1 VTSRLVID
9 ASVALKWMT
18 PEEDSERAMLVLD
31 LERELHAPAFIFM
44 ELANA
49 LWIQVRAGKADAAGA
64 SAALDDVRTGPL
76 RIWQGEEPLP
86 DTIALAAILDHA
98 VYDCA
103 YLALALLLDAAYVTA
118 DHRFWRKTEGNPE
131 LAGRVLLLRDLA
143 DRF

>member
-118 DHRFWRKTEGNPE
+118 DHRFWRKTESNAE

>member
-1 VTSRLVID
+1 MTSRLVID

-31 LERELHAPAFIFM
+31 LERELHAPAFIFL

-118 DHRFWRKTEGNPE
+118 DHRFWRKTESNAE

>member
-18 PEEDSERAMLVLD
+18 PDEDSERAMLVLD
-31 LERELHAPAFIFM
+31 VGRELHAPAFIFM

-49 LWIQVRAGKADAAGA
+49 LWTQARAGKTDATGA

-76 RIWQGEEPLP
+76 RIWQGEEPLS
-86 DTIALAAILDHA
+86 DTIALATTLDHA

-103 YLALALLLDAAYVTA
+103 YLALALQVDAAYVTA
-118 DHRFWRKTEGNPE
+118 DHRFWCKTQSNPQ
-131 LAGRVLLLRDLA
+131 LAERVLLLRDMA
-143 DRF
+143 DRI

>member
-18 PEEDSERAMLVLD
+18 PEDDSERAILVLD
-31 LERELHAPAFIFM
+31 LGRELHAPAFIFM

-86 DTIALAAILDHA
+86 DTIALATTLDHA

-103 YLALALLLDAAYVTA
+103 YLALALHLDGGYVTA
-118 DHRFWRKTEGNPE
+118 DRRFWRKARAKAQF
-131 LAGRVLLLRDLA
+131 AGRVLRLEDVA
-143 DRF
+143 TGS

>member
-1 VTSRLVID
+1 MTSRLVID

-118 DHRFWRKTEGNPE
+118 DHRFWRKTESNAE

>member
-18 PEEDSERAMLVLD
+18 PEDDSERAILVLD
-31 LERELHAPAFIFM
+31 LGRELHAPAFIFM

-86 DTIALAAILDHA
+86 DTIALATTLDHA

-103 YLALALLLDAAYVTA
+103 YLALALQVDATYVTA
-118 DHRFWRKTEGNPE
+118 DRRFWRKTQGDPQ
-131 LAGRVLLLRDLA
+131 LAGRVLLLRDLT
-143 DRF
+143 DRV